1 MTNPVL
7 SNIRRSLGR
16 TDRSPVGLRPAIY
29 TPRQPE
35 AVDAETALFFAEL
48 QKLSGT
54 GGRVAAAEIAAK
66 LRALVET
73 YEIRKATLWHTPLI
87 EKLGIENIL
96 RDLGVVLIPENA
108 PKAELALCDLG
119 ITEADYL
126 LPETG
131 TLVLHASAEMPRAT
145 SLLPRVHLAL
155 TTPDMLRPDLHQVF
169 AEGKTNNYLVFISGP
184 SRTADI
190 ELTTALGVHGPRDL
204 VVWMLGHGANKS

>member
-35 AVDAETALFFAEL
+35 AVDAEIAAFFEEL
-48 QKLSGT
+48 ARLSG
-54 GGRVAAAEIAAK
+54 GGQQLNESATTDALKK
-66 LRALVET
+66 LVVD
-73 YEIRKATLWHTPLI
+73 YEIKKATLWHTPLI
-87 EKLGIENIL
+87 EKLGLEAAL
-96 RDLGVVLIPENA
+96 RDLGVEIVPPDA
-108 PKAELALCDLG
+108 DKHALALCDLG
-119 ITEADYL
+119 ITEADYI

-131 TLVLHASAEMPRAT
+131 SIVLHASAEMPRAT

-155 TTPDMLRPDLHQVF
+155 TTPNMLRPDLHQVF
-169 AEGKTNNYLVFISGP
+169 AESKNNNYFVFISGP

-190 ELTTALGVHGPRDL
+190 ELTTALGVHGPKDL
-204 VVWMLGHGANKS
+204 VVWMLDE